1 MPPGSGIPGARIVLS
16 SLAGA
21 SGGGVP
27 GPVMPSD
34 AGEASH
40 PTTPSAA
47 IRTRTR
53 IMVLL
58 AACAERSAAVAVA
71 AEHGPAARVAGGS
84 VPLPAAVRRGT
95 VVAAPPRAQP
105 VAG

>member
-1 MPPGSGIPGARIVLS
+1 MPPGSGIPGSRIVLS

-21 SGGGVP
+21 SGGGAP

-40 PTTPSAA
+40 PATPSAA

-58 AACAERSAAVAVA
+58 AACAGRSAAVAVA
-71 AEHGPAARVAGGS
+71 EHGTAA
-84 VPLPAAVRRGT
+84 PPAAVRGT
-95 VVAAPPRAQP
+95 AVAVPPRAQP
-105 VAG
+105 VAGVA